1 MDSISTNFGAAAGVN
16 WVVGHSSLVSPPP
29 SIRFGPQK
37 VKGKFHVTGA
47 FQNGLEASTG
57 NAGLGGKSSG
67 KTTASVD
74 DAKELQEEHDP
85 EGHGAGTPLSPPLL
99 PPCTVPSPCTVVDT
113 VFCIASTACGG
124 ETCKDAGSL
133 SSQRVTVD
141 SSSSLRFGS
150 PKGGSMVLGGLGSFV
165 AGNPQPPPYGFGQK
179 AGEFSGPVGGNP
191 VPLVHSVGQ
200 TSGVLF
206 VTALSGSRKYSGRDF
221 PEKLAPCAEDAVKA
235 IQGQDWTITKTPLR
249 DMVAE
254 GNFGEPLG
262 GEGEEASIR
271 STYLYCIF

>member
-1 MDSISTNFGAAAGVN
+1 MTRKVMEQ
-16 WVVGHSSLVSPPP
+16 VPPCRHPSSLLVPY
-29 SIRFGPQK
+29 
-37 VKGKFHVTGA
+37 
-47 FQNGLEASTG
+47 
-57 NAGLGGKSSG
+57 
-67 KTTASVD
+67 
-74 DAKELQEEHDP
+74 
-85 EGHGAGTPLSPPLL
+85 PPLVL
-99 PPCTVPSPCTVVDT
+99 WWTLYFVSQAPRV
-113 VFCIASTACGG
+113 GG

-133 SSQRVTVD
+133 SSQRATGD

-206 VTALSGSRKYSGRDF
+206 VTALSGSRKYSGRNF

-249 DMVAE
+249 DIFGCDPGKSIVADAAHM
-254 GNFGEPLG
+254 P
-262 GEGEEASIR
+262 
-271 STYLYCIF
+271 